1 MDPIYVTGHRNP
13 DTDSIVSAMAYAA
26 LRNALGDR
34 EYRAARLGHVSDETQ
49 LVLDRFGFPAPVW
62 IKTMRTQVRDLDYDT
77 PPALSSGVTISR
89 AWAAL
94 STDTSIAALPI
105 TNEDGTLFGMLSSGD
120 IAASDM
126 QSIEH
131 PHIDAV
137 PLFNVLSVL
146 EGRILNEAGDLVDSI
161 SGDVCIALPQSCDNL
176 LFSGSGSII
185 VCGHQPDMVRR
196 AHRAARPLRHRLS
209 GRAGRAAPQCA
220 DGHRH
225 HLHAVRCLPR
235 RPPAVSV
242 TAHQPHL
249 PHEGPRVLPSRRL
262 CRRRPRGYAEK
273 PLPLLS
279 HSG

>member
-131 PHIDAV
+131 P
-137 PLFNVLSVL
+137 
-146 EGRILNEAGDLVDSI
+146 
-161 SGDVCIALPQSCDNL
+161 
-176 LFSGSGSII
+176 
-185 VCGHQPDMVRR
+185 
-196 AHRAARPLRHRLS
+196 AHRRRSAVQCAQRARGPYPERS
-209 GRAGRAAPQCA
+209 GRSCGF
-220 DGHRH
+220 
-225 HLHAVRCLPR
+225 
-235 RPPAVSV
+235 
-242 TAHQPHL
+242 HQ
-249 PHEGPRVLPSRRL
+249 
-262 CRRRPRGYAEK
+262 RRRVHRPAAE
-273 PLPLLS
+273 L
-279 HSG
+279 

>member
-1 MDPIYVTGHRNP
+1 MEPIYVTGHRNP

-26 LRNALGDR
+26 LQNAIGERD
-34 EYRAARLGHVSDETQ
+34 YVPARLGHISYETQ
-49 LVLDRFGFPAPVW
+49 RVLDRFGFEPPLR
-62 IKTMRTQVRDLDYDT
+62 IQTMRTQVRDLDYDT

-146 EGRILNEAGDLVDSI
+146 EGRILND
-161 SGDVCIALPQSCDNL
+161 
-176 LFSGSGSII
+176 
-185 VCGHQPDMVRR
+185 
-196 AHRAARPLRHRLS
+196 
-209 GRAGRAAPQCA
+209 
-220 DGHRH
+220 
-225 HLHAVRCLPR
+225 
-235 RPPAVSV
+235 
-242 TAHQPHL
+242 
-249 PHEGPRVLPSRRL
+249 
-262 CRRRPRGYAEK
+262 
-273 PLPLLS
+273 
-279 HSG
+279 

>member
-120 IAASDM
+120 IAASDITFYRLQCDSEGVLRAYVAQGEVLDVPTRSFGGIGVFAIPEM
-126 QSIEH
+126 GRFYRHVLIEKRY
-131 PHIDAV
+131 PHHGAV
-137 PLFNVLSVL
+137 AFGHYGKALFEVMKY
-146 EGRILNEAGDLVDSI
+146 R
-161 SGDVCIALPQSCDNL
+161 
-176 LFSGSGSII
+176 
-185 VCGHQPDMVRR
+185 
-196 AHRAARPLRHRLS
+196 
-209 GRAGRAAPQCA
+209 
-220 DGHRH
+220 
-225 HLHAVRCLPR
+225 
-235 RPPAVSV
+235 
-242 TAHQPHL
+242 
-249 PHEGPRVLPSRRL
+249 
-262 CRRRPRGYAEK
+262 
-273 PLPLLS
+273 
-279 HSG
+279 